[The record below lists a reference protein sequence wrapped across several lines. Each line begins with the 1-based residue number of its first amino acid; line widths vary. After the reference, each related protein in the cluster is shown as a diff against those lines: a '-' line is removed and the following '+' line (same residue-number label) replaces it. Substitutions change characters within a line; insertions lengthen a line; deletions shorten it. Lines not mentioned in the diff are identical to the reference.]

1 MTEKDSGLA
10 GRMDDFAFEVVS
22 EPREE
27 GVAISQEEWNNIQ
40 KQQADAILVELG
52 M

>member
-22 EPREE
+22 EPRGETKVF
-27 GVAISQEEWNNIQ
+27 GDAYGAMLDV
-40 KQQADAILVELG
+40 KADEILRELRG
-52 M
+52 A